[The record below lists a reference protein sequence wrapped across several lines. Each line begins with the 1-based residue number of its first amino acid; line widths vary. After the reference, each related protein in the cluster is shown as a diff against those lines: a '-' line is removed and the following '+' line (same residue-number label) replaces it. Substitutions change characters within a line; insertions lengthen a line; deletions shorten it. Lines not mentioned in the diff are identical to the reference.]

1 MRIGDLYAP
10 LTGGA
15 KSTNGEEA
23 SRDESRDESEVLA
36 H

>member
-15 KSTNGEEA
+15 KSANGEEA
-23 SRDESRDESEVLA
+23 SRDESEVLA